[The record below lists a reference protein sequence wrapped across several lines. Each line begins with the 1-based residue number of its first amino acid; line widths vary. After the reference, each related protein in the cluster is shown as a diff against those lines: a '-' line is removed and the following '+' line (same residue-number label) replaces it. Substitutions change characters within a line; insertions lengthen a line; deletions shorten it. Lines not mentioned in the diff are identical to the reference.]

1 MVTTEVNEKHNIN
14 WFLIP
19 NSFKKFYT
27 EIKNL
32 PFKEKKPKVNQVTL
46 LSSLKKKN
54 FPSVLTKIL
63 LQMATKVGN
72 ALWLPTSQL
81 NNETNKVMMI
91 GIHVERTKEKHSVIG
106 YCGTIDEEMSKF
118 HSSYIYEEN

>member
-1 MVTTEVNEKHNIN
+1 MVTSEKNEEHNIN

-19 NSFKKFYT
+19 NYFKKFYT

-54 FPSVLTKIL
+54 FPSILTKIL

-72 ALWLPTSQL
+72 VLWLPTSEEK
-81 NNETNKVMMI
+81 NEANTIMMI
-91 GIHVERTKEKHSVIG
+91 GIHTERTKEKHCVIG

-118 HSSYIYEEN
+118 HSDYVYE